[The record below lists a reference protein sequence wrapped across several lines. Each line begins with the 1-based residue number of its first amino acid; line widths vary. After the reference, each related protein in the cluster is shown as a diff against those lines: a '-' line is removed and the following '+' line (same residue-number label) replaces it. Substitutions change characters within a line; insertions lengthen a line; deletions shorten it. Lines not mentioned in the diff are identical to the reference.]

1 MEEQKNNENIPDSE
15 LLAYLRTLFAL
26 ERNYLAE
33 ERTILAKFRTGVAL
47 ALFVPSLYIYSVALN
62 WTLNLYLLIFFYLF
76 LILCAIE
83 GGRLIIVA
91 RFELKRCRRL
101 KNSVIS
107 RESDI
112 INKSKLI
119 KEAFDHLVNN
129 VKPNG
134 LAKILK
140 KQKKLENFSNI
151 NL

>member
-1 MEEQKNNENIPDSE
+1 MEEQINNKNIPDSE
-15 LLAYLRTLFAL
+15 LLALLRTLFAL

-62 WTLNLYLLIFFYLF
+62 WTLNLYLLIFFYSF

-107 RESDI
+107 RERDI
-112 INKSKLI
+112 LNKSKLI
-119 KEAFDHLVNN
+119 SMNFDPLVNN
-129 VKPNG
+129 MKPNG
-134 LAKILK
+134 ID
-140 KQKKLENFSNI
+140 KLLSKFKNGVGN
-151 NL
+151 